1 MLVALNSCSIRIVYG
16 WSLCRSSQSPG
27 FHSGSDEVD
36 APFFKFLSL
45 PCVSSLPT
53 EVDDDVTVAVTAFPP
68 SFLPTLL
75 MFICLPGNLSN
86 HSHISISSRLPQLA
100 PSSLPPISATRKNF
114 YPRFGCS
121 RPSLVKAIHLQIRQ
135 PPSNTS
141 TSSFMTPYVSK
152 FLTEI
157 SAKAAT

>member
-1 MLVALNSCSIRIVYG
+1 MDGLYAGVRNPRGFILGLMKWMLHSSSSSPSLVSPPFPLKSTTMLLLPSPRSLHRSCLPCSCSSV
-16 WSLCRSSQSPG
+16 SLGTFPTIHTSRSAAAS
-27 FHSGSDEVD
+27 
-36 APFFKFLSL
+36 LSL
-45 PCVSSLPT
+45 
-53 EVDDDVTVAVTAFPP
+53 
-68 SFLPTLL
+68 
-75 MFICLPGNLSN
+75 
-86 HSHISISSRLPQLA
+86 RLPLF
-100 PSSLPPISATRKNF
+100 PPISATRKNS

-141 TSSFMTPYVSK
+141 TSSFMTPYVSN

>member
-100 PSSLPPISATRKNF
+100 PSSLSPHLCDPQEFLPSVWVLTPFPCQGDSSADKTA
-114 YPRFGCS
+114 S
-121 RPSLVKAIHLQIRQ
+121 IEHLYFVLHDPLRVQFPDR
-135 PPSNTS
+135 N
-141 TSSFMTPYVSK
+141 
-152 FLTEI
+152 
-157 SAKAAT
+157 